1 MINVAQKNLCNE
13 HPAPIFL
20 QNITKKFAQTP
31 IADQQVINQKQPVAQ
46 AVAQEVKVVPSAAE
60 SIAAIKAMLGK
71 RGGPIRFQKA
81 FYDLSDRNRAI
92 VFASAGL
99 PQSRRNDEFSS
110 FSEQEVQAICTGIQT
125 LAFIARTFEQ
135 SFGNLRGLHSG
146 AVM

>member
-20 QNITKKFAQTP
+20 QNITKK
-31 IADQQVINQKQPVAQ
+31 IVADQQVINQKQPVAQ
-46 AVAQEVKVVPSAAE
+46 DFKVVPSAAE

-92 VFASAGL
+92 IFASAGL

-110 FSEQEVQAICTGIQT
+110 FSEQEVQAICKGIQT
-125 LAFIARTFEQ
+125 LAFIARTFEL